1 MVLKVDD
8 KEFENFKVL
17 KLFPLSKPDQFIT
30 FYDEHKNEQG
40 QVELNEIGVLKNF
53 RKLDEDSLELLEFEL
68 EESYFMPEI
77 TRIDIIEED
86 EGGWR
91 WEVDTNKGLREFK
104 VESRV
109 HDIRKLSDGRIII
122 RDADGNRFK
131 LPNLNR
137 LDQKSIALL
146 LKQL

>member
-86 EGGWR
+86 VDGWR